1 MFANSLDNKPVI
13 PGKNGEMIRDLTQTM
28 FDFTTNS
35 FVPLTAYKVPPDFA
49 MRPDLISQ
57 AVYNNTTYAEYI
69 LKYNGYSNPYTIDEN
84 DVIIIPDLNLA
95 KQNTKTVGSAAN
107 DAEKIRNGYKYIDD
121 VSKIALQQITKK
133 IYGYKQQDIIKK
145 HFNDTE
151 FITINSIID
160 KMVEC
165 ELKCHYC
172 SEPMNILYDISREAK
187 QWSVDR
193 IDNDKGHNLNNYFLA
208 CLECNLKRRRRNDDK
223 FLFTK
228 QLKLIKKEDL

>member
-107 DAEKIRNGYKYIDD
+107 DAEKIRNGYKYIDPTKVPKKD
-121 VSKIALQQITKK
+121 EQTNNFDSRTIQEGALPANIAQEGEQQITVRNGRVYFGENIGQSACLKN
-133 IYGYKQQDIIKK
+133 GMSQS
-145 HFNDTE
+145 E
-151 FITINSIID
+151 FITQVIKSNNNNS
-160 KMVEC
+160 
-165 ELKCHYC
+165 
-172 SEPMNILYDISREAK
+172 
-187 QWSVDR
+187 
-193 IDNDKGHNLNNYFLA
+193 
-208 CLECNLKRRRRNDDK
+208 
-223 FLFTK
+223 
-228 QLKLIKKEDL
+228 